1 MQKRFA
7 LTVWILLLFVYC
19 LPGISVGQINKSD
32 LQELENNIKSY
43 VGLKVEGINRQLTQM
58 DRRFGAVES
67 RLNAIDNRLTQID
80 QRFNQIDQRFNT
92 LDGRIDTVS
101 KTLTGRIDTV
111 FTWIAGLIII
121 TVGAFAIMLR
131 QQHRLDKQ
139 VGQIDLRLTH
149 VENRLDGIDK
159 RLGGIDNRL
168 THVENRLDS
177 IDSKLDKLLEQSSS
191 RIITS

>member
-1 MQKRFA
+1 MQQRLA

-32 LQELENNIKSY
+32 LQELEENIKSY
-43 VGLKVEGINRQLTQM
+43 VDLKVEGISRQLTQM

-67 RLNAIDNRLTQID
+67 RLNSIDNRL
-80 QRFNQIDQRFNT
+80 NQIDQRFNT

-101 KTLTGRIDTV
+101 NTLTGRIDPV

-121 TVGAFAIMLR
+121 TVGAFAITLR

-168 THVENRLDS
+168 THVENRLDG
-177 IDSKLDKLLEQSSS
+177 IDGKLDKLLEQSSS

>member
-1 MQKRFA
+1 MQQRLA

-32 LQELENNIKSY
+32 LQELEENIKSY
-43 VGLKVEGINRQLTQM
+43 VDLKVEGISRQLTQM

-67 RLNAIDNRLTQID
+67 RLNSIDNRL
-80 QRFNQIDQRFNT
+80 NQIDQRFNA

-149 VENRLDGIDK
+149 VENWLEQM
-159 RLGGIDNRL
+159 NTRL

>member
-1 MQKRFA
+1 MQKRLA

-32 LQELENNIKSY
+32 LQELEKNIKSY

-67 RLNAIDNRLTQID
+67 RLNAIDNRLT
-80 QRFNQIDQRFNT
+80 QIDQRFNT

-131 QQHRLDKQ
+131 QQHQLDKQ
-139 VGQIDLRLTH
+139 VGQIDLRLA
-149 VENRLDGIDK
+149 
-159 RLGGIDNRL
+159 
-168 THVENRLDS
+168 HVENRLDS

>member
-1 MQKRFA
+1 MQQRLA

-32 LQELENNIKSY
+32 LQELEENIKSY
-43 VGLKVEGINRQLTQM
+43 VDLKVEGISRQLTQM

-67 RLNAIDNRLTQID
+67 RLNSIDNRL
-80 QRFNQIDQRFNT
+80 NQIDQRFNT

-101 KTLTGRIDTV
+101 NILTGRIDIV

-149 VENRLDGIDK
+149 VENWLK
-159 RLGGIDNRL
+159 QMNTRL